1 MFRPFSH
8 HSTPFS
14 EQLSKN
20 ISHPNNH
27 RIDKYRRCF
36 CFYCY
41 CYYCVYMCVCV
52 YFVQFQAKGLK
63 EHFTP
68 FHYILIKKYN
78 TLYTK
83 RIFSYKIKRDTPSLR
98 THTHDRFTYTKWSF
112 FFRTHHTHT
121 NSHICVIPI
130 YFHIYT
136 IDIWYILLIRVCRDE

>member
-1 MFRPFSH
+1 MYVSTLL
-8 HSTPFS
+8 TPFYTFFWIVIKKYFS
-14 EQLSKN
+14 SQQSPN
-20 ISHPNNH
+20 RQISPLLLLLLLLLLL
-27 RIDKYRRCF
+27 
-36 CFYCY
+36 
-41 CYYCVYMCVCV
+41 CVCV

-98 THTHDRFTYTKWSF
+98 THTHDRFTCTKWSF